1 MKRKGRGAHRPIG
14 EEPARDAL
22 RFARPQKRKG
32 RGAHCPI
39 GQEPARDALRFARL
53 QMLPLVILFAG
64 GLQAQVASQPASFSG
79 AAAVDEQMDGAIREG
94 LIPGAVVLIGHNG
107 QVVFQKAYGSRALIP
122 QREPMTLDTIFDAAS
137 LTKVIATTP
146 SIMRLFEQ
154 GQIRLNDP
162 VTKYLPEFQ
171 GGHSDITI
179 RNLMTHF
186 SGLRPDLDLK
196 PAWSGYET
204 GIQRALIDK
213 PAGPPGVRF
222 VYSDI
227 NFILLAEIVHRL
239 TGKMLNEYARVNFY
253 EPLGMHDTMF
263 LPPAS
268 LGPRIAPTEI
278 DPATGQPLRG
288 VVHDDTARYMGGVSG
303 QAGVF
308 TTASDLAKFAQMML
322 HGGLGKADAGQGK
335 GDGGQGKADAG
346 QGNGVRLFSAA
357 TVQKFTSPQSPAD
370 QPILRGL
377 GWDIDSPYS
386 SNRGELFPIG
396 SYGHTGFTGT
406 SLWIDPF
413 SRSYLIILTNAVHPH
428 RGHSITALR
437 SRVATI
443 VAASFGI
450 ATPDVKLTGYNE
462 TIVGPGLRRE
472 AEPKA
477 GVLTGL
483 DVLAADNF
491 AALRGKRIG
500 LITNQT
506 GLSRDGRRNVDLMLA
521 ADLQVTALFSP
532 EHGLT
537 GAEDRSD
544 ISDTKDAIS
553 GLPVISLYRPA
564 ARRIRPEMLEKVDAL
579 VFDIQDVGARFY
591 TYSCTMLY
599 AMEEAAKKH
608 LPFFVL
614 DRPNPITGVHA
625 EGPLLDADLQSF
637 TGCFEI
643 PVRHGMTLGELA
655 GMANGDRKL
664 GLDLHVI
671 PMRGWDRGDW
681 FDQTGL
687 FWVNPSPNM
696 RSLNAAL
703 LYPGIALL
711 ESSPNYSV
719 GRGTDS
725 PFELIGADWIRG
737 RELASFLNGRF
748 IPGVRVYPA
757 KFQPTS
763 SNFSGKTIEG
773 VRFVITNR
781 DTFDSTRLGLE
792 VVFALRKLYA
802 GKIDWREN
810 RFLIG
815 NRVVLKQLED
825 GVDPTTI
832 VQGMEE
838 SLAGFNRQKQR
849 YLLYR

>member
-1 MKRKGRGAHRPIG
+1 MRIPLVLLCVACMN
-14 EEPARDAL
+14 A
-22 RFARPQKRKG
+22 
-32 RGAHCPI
+32 
-39 GQEPARDALRFARL
+39 QEP
-53 QMLPLVILFAG
+53 
-64 GLQAQVASQPASFSG
+64 FSG
-79 AAAVDEQMDGAIREG
+79 AAAVDQQMERAVQDG
-94 LIPGAVVLIGHNG
+94 LIPGGVVLIGHDG
-107 QVVFQKAYGSRALIP
+107 QVVYQKAYGSRALIP
-122 QREPMTLDTIFDAAS
+122 HREAMTLDTIFDAAS

-146 SIMRLFEQ
+146 AIMRLFEQ

-213 PAGPPGVRF
+213 PAGPAGVRF

-239 TGKMLNEYARVNFY
+239 TGKMLNEYTHENLY
-253 EPLGMHDTMF
+253 QPLSMHETMF

-268 LGPRIAPTEI
+268 LRPRIAPTEVN
-278 DPATGQPLRG
+278 PVTGQPLRG
-288 VVHDDTARYMGGVSG
+288 EVHDDTARYMGGVTG
-303 QAGVF
+303 NAGVF
-308 TTASDLAKFAQMML
+308 TTAADLAKFAQMML
-322 HGGLGKADAGQGK
+322 
-335 GDGGQGKADAG
+335 DGG

-357 TVQKFTSPQSPAD
+357 TIHKFTTPQSPAD

-406 SLWIDPF
+406 SMWIDPF
-413 SRSYLIILTNAVHPH
+413 SHSYVIILTNAVHPH
-428 RGHSITALR
+428 RGHSVVSLR

-450 ATPDVKLTGYNE
+450 VAPSVKLTGYNE
-462 TIVGPGLRRE
+462 TIVGPGLHRE
-472 AEPKA
+472 VEPKA
-477 GVLTGL
+477 AVLTGL
-483 DVLAADNF
+483 DVLAKDNF

-506 GLSRDGRRNVDLMLA
+506 GVNRDGRRNVDLMLA
-521 ADLQVTALFSP
+521 AGIQVTALFSP
-532 EHGLT
+532 EHGLA

-544 ISDTKDAIS
+544 ISDTKDPAS
-553 GLPVISLYRPA
+553 GLPVFSLYQA
-564 ARRIRPEMLEKVDAL
+564 SSRRIQPAMLDHVDAL

-599 AMEEAAKKH
+599 SMEEAAEKH

-614 DRPNPITGVHA
+614 DRPNPITGVHT

-655 GMANGDRKL
+655 AMANGERKL
-664 GLDLHVI
+664 GVDLHVI

-681 FDQTGL
+681 FDATGL
-687 FWVNPSPNM
+687 PWVDPSPNM
-696 RSLNAAL
+696 RSLNAAI

-711 ESSPNYSV
+711 EASPNYSV

-725 PFELIGADWIRG
+725 PFELIGADWIHG
-737 RELASFLNGRF
+737 RELSSFLNGRY
-748 IPGVRVYPA
+748 IPGVRMYPIRFRPA
-757 KFQPTS
+757 S
-763 SNFSGKTIEG
+763 SNFAGKTIDG

-792 VVFALRKLYA
+792 LGYALNMLYP
-802 GKIDWREN
+802 GKIAWQES
-810 RFLIG
+810 RFLVG
-815 NRVVLKQLED
+815 NQQVLKELKD
-825 GVDPTTI
+825 GIDPGTI
-832 VQGMEE
+832 LQEMDD
-838 SLAGFNRQKQR
+838 SLAGFIQQRER